1 MATSAG
7 TAASDVR
14 VEIDTVL
21 SDADIEGAENDPDD
35 TGILG
40 RIEREITREYD
51 STSVTFT
58 DDQHRQDLEAALA
71 ALRIAE
77 GRDRRGESVSSGR
90 TSTEYETAEIQNLR
104 KRVRRADPGEAF
116 GRSSRVTRDTSRH
129 IVTTGDDS

>member
-1 MATSAG
+1 MATDAG
-7 TAASDVR
+7 TTAADVR
-14 VEIDTVL
+14 VEINTVL
-21 SDADIEGAENDPDD
+21 SDTDIEGTENDPDD

-40 RIEREITREYD
+40 RVEREITREYGD
-51 STSVTFT
+51 TGVTFV

-90 TSTEYETAEIQNLR
+90 SSTEYETTEIRNLR

-116 GRSSRVTRDTSRH
+116 GRSSRVTRDTNRH
-129 IVTTGDDS
+129 VVTTGDDS